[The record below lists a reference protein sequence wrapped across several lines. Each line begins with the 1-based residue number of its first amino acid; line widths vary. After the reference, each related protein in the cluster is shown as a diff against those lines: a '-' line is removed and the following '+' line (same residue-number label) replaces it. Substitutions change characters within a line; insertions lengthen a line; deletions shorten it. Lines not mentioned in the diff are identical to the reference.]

1 MNRRQVEQAGALLIL
16 RTTTATVVLLM
27 LVIVVVILV
36 KGIPALSWEMISQPP
51 QGGYYFGK
59 SGGIL
64 NAILGSLILA
74 VASTMLAILLA
85 LPVALAL
92 NVHLGHR
99 RKSSMAVR
107 FVLDVLWGIPSI
119 VYGAFAFLLMMT
131 LGARSSLGWG
141 IITVAVMVVPI
152 VVRGFDE
159 VMQTVP
165 PGLKESSFAMGS
177 TRTETSFQVVLRYA
191 VPGLL
196 TAVLLAF
203 GRAIG
208 DAASVLFTAG
218 YSDQLPSALDRP
230 VATLPLAIFFQLSS
244 PIPEVRQRAYAAAV
258 VLTLIVLGIS
268 VGARWINLGRKHTKR

>member
-1 MNRRQVEQAGALLIL
+1 MNRRRVEERGAVLLL
-16 RTTTATVVLLM
+16 RTATATMVVLM
-27 LVIVVVILV
+27 GGIVVVILAQ
-36 KGIPALSWEMISQPP
+36 GLPALSWEMISQPP
-51 QGGYYFGK
+51 KGGYYFGK

-74 VASTMLAILLA
+74 VAATLAAMVLA
-85 LPVALAL
+85 LPVALFL
-92 NVHLGHR
+92 NVHLGHKR
-99 RKSSMAVR
+99 RSSSAFR

-119 VYGAFAFLLMMT
+119 VYGAFAFLVMIA

-141 IITVAVMVVPI
+141 IITVAIMVVPI
-152 VVRGFDE
+152 IIRGFDE

-165 PGLKESSFAMGS
+165 RGLKESSFAMGS
-177 TRTETSFQVVLRYA
+177 TRAETSFQVVLRYA
-191 VPGLL
+191 LPGLV

-218 YSDQLPSALDRP
+218 YSDQLPTDLGRP
-230 VATLPLAIFFQLSS
+230 AATLPLAIFFQLSS

-268 VGARWINLGRKHTKR
+268 LGVRWINSRRTQHAR